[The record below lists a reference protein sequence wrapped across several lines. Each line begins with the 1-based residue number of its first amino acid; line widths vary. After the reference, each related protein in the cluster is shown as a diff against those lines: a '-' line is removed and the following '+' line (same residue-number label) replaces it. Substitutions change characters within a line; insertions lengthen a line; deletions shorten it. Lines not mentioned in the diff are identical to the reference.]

1 MLKNQL
7 AATEYFK
14 VVSLIRSLVKFSLRE
29 WAGDGLEWADV
40 LKFLKSDEFQ
50 MQVIEILGGFAGDGE
65 ESQVAKSPFDVAST
79 ALQAADQIV
88 QRWKSKHSAAAVAV

>member
-7 AATEYFK
+7 AAGEYFK
-14 VVSLIRSLVKFSLRE
+14 VVGLIRSLVKFSLRE

-50 MQVIEILGGFAGDGE
+50 MQVIEILGGFTGDGE
-65 ESQVAKSPFDVAST
+65 EAQVAKSPFDIAST

-88 QRWKSKHSAAAVAV
+88 QCWKSKRSPADVAV